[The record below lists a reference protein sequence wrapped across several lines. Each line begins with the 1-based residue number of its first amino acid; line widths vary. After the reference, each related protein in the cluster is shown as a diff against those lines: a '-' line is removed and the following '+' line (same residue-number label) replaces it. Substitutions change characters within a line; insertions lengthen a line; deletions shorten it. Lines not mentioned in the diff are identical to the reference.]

1 LKRARTS
8 AFVFVSALLL
18 AAACTPSTPAQNPD
32 DNPPP
37 LEGDGPKTGE
47 GPAAPASSPKVKE
60 GMDAIQAGDFAK
72 AKEVLTAAEVE
83 APNDPQAAF
92 YMGVALEGSGD
103 AEGAAEKYER
113 ALKLDPKLAE
123 ASVNLSALLLDGG
136 DAKRSLEVVDAGLK
150 TAPKHPGLL
159 MNRALALEASGD
171 AAGALDAYGK
181 AVAAQ
186 PDNLELRYA
195 HAELLAGA
203 GKKDEALAE
212 LRKVAASDDVKL
224 LAAAANVFGK
234 LQAFG
239 DCVSALDKAVRKKGA
254 PELFTR
260 RGVCRH
266 EMKDDAGAKGDF
278 EAALKLDPKFA
289 PAHYYLGMH
298 YKALGKAK
306 EAKTELQKAVE
317 LGGNEGVGAAAKKA
331 LDELGKKP

>member
-1 LKRARTS
+1 LIGG
-8 AFVFVSALLL
+8 LCL
-18 AAACTPSTPAQNPD
+18 AAACAPSAPAQNPD

-37 LEGDGPKTGE
+37 LSGDGPGQGG
-47 GPAAPASSPKVKE
+47 GPAAQASSPKVKE

-72 AKEVLTAAEVE
+72 AKEVLTAAEAE
-83 APNDPQAAF
+83 APDDPQAAF
-92 YMGVALEGSGD
+92 YLGVALEGSGD
-103 AEGAAEKYER
+103 PKGAAAKYEK

-136 DAKRSLEVVDAGLK
+136 DAKRALEVVQAGLSS
-150 TAPKHPGLL
+150 APKHPGLL
-159 MNRALALEASGD
+159 MNRALALEATGD
-171 AAGALDAYGK
+171 AAGALGAYGD
-181 AVAAQ
+181 AVKAQ

-239 DCVSALDKAVRKKGA
+239 DCVSTLDKAVKKKGA

-298 YKALGKAK
+298 YKAAGKAK
-306 EAKTELQKAVE
+306 EAKAELGKAVE
-317 LGGNEGVGAAAKKA
+317 LGGDQGVGAAAKKA
-331 LDELGKKP
+331 LEELGSKQK